1 IKDNNYGGIIVW
13 EISGDDLNNGA
24 PLTSIVYRELYEKS
38 MTTDII
44 NNENLAENNISLYP
58 NPATDYVEL
67 SGTTEGTTIHVFNM
81 VGRLIQTYNG
91 NSNSTTLDVTGL
103 NEGLYIIKTGDKSIK
118 LQVK

>member
-1 IKDNNYGGIIVW
+1 M
-13 EISGDDLNNGA
+13 NNGA

-38 MTTDII
+38 MTADII
-44 NNENLAENNISLYP
+44 NNENITEHNISLYP

-67 SGTTEGTTIHVFNM
+67 SGTTEGTTIYVYNM

>member
-1 IKDNNYGGIIVW
+1 
-13 EISGDDLNNGA
+13 
-24 PLTSIVYRELYEKS
+24 
-38 MTTDII
+38 
-44 NNENLAENNISLYP
+44 
-58 NPATDYVEL
+58 
-67 SGTTEGTTIHVFNM
+67 M